1 MTVFFDGCSDS
12 TMSFSATELS
22 GVWILSEGVSMS
34 EQIFREIKPRFYRKV
49 RVVYQDENKTCAY
62 AIHNGRW
69 SVFDTK
75 NFEKNFERIKGDEE
89 TNI

>member
-1 MTVFFDGCSDS
+1 
-12 TMSFSATELS
+12 
-22 GVWILSEGVSMS
+22 MS

-75 NFEKNFERIKGDEE
+75 NFERIKGDEE

>member
-1 MTVFFDGCSDS
+1 
-12 TMSFSATELS
+12 
-22 GVWILSEGVSMS
+22 MS
-34 EQIFREIKPRFYRKV
+34 EQLFREIKPRFYRKV

-89 TNI
+89 TNV